1 MKPENDYIKAGYRY
15 EKAKTHRQIHKIRS
29 WIVGEVQ
36 ENLEFKTLIL
46 RLFEQGRSEARLA

>member
-15 EKAKTHRQIHKIRS
+15 EKTKSNAQAHKLRA
-29 WIVGEVQ
+29 WLVAEVT
-36 ENLEFKTLIL
+36 ENQEFKTLIL

>member
-15 EKAKTHRQIHKIRS
+15 EKTKSNAQAHKLRA
-29 WIVGEVQ
+29 WLVAEVA
-36 ENLEFKTLIL
+36 ENQEFKTLIL

>member
-15 EKAKTHRQIHKIRS
+15 EKAKSEKQIHKLRA
-29 WIVGEVQ
+29 WIVAEVEQ
-36 ENLEFKTLIL
+36 NQEFKTLIL

>member
-15 EKAKTHRQIHKIRS
+15 EKTKSNAQAHKLRAWLFSEVEQNQEFRS
-29 WIVGEVQ
+29 
-36 ENLEFKTLIL
+36 LIL